1 MIYPVF
7 FGIPGIFS
15 SAGGKLRKSKKK
27 VTPMTSLHRGKQSMI
42 FPNRPKVTTWASVVG
57 KKEGEGPLGTA
68 FDRVVPD
75 GKFGEKT
82 WEQAE
87 THFQKAAMELLLEKA
102 GPEAVT
108 PELVFS
114 GDLLNQCVGSSF
126 ALRGSGLPAIG
137 LYGACSTMAEG
148 LLLAAA
154 AVNAGYA
161 EQAVALSSSH
171 FAAAE
176 RQYRFPLA
184 YGGQRTPTAQWTVTG
199 AGAILSAAQGTGPAM
214 TAATVGTVEDKGITD
229 ANNMGAA
236 MAWAAYR
243 TIRANLEDLGR
254 SPEDYDR
261 IVTGDLGSLGSAM
274 VREFFAADGVRLGPR
289 YTDCGVLIFDPE
301 TQDVHCGGSGAG
313 CSAAVLAAKLLPGL
327 ASGQWKRVLF
337 CGTGALLSPTTVQQ
351 KRSIPAVCH
360 AVVIE
365 N

>member
-1 MIYPVF
+1 ME
-7 FGIPGIFS
+7 
-15 SAGGKLRKSKKK
+15 
-27 VTPMTSLHRGKQSMI
+27 SLHKGKQSI
-42 FPNRPKVTTWASVVG
+42 LFPKRPVVTDWASVVG
-57 KKEGEGPLGTA
+57 KKEGEGPLGKR
-68 FDRVVPD
+68 FDRVIPD
-75 GKFGEKT
+75 GKFGEQT

-87 THFQKAAMELLLEKA
+87 THFQRAAMELLLEKA
-102 GPEAVT
+102 GPDADA

-114 GDLLNQCVGSSF
+114 GDLLNQCVGSSY
-126 ALRGSGLPAIG
+126 ALRGSGLPALG

-148 LLLAAA
+148 LLLAGAV
-154 AVNAGYA
+154 VNAGYA
-161 EQAVALSSSH
+161 RRAVALSSSH

-199 AGAILSAAQGTGPAM
+199 AGAVQVSAGGAGPRL

-243 TIRANLEDLGR
+243 TIRASLDDLGR
-254 SPEDYDR
+254 APEDYDR

-274 VREFFAADGVRLGPR
+274 VREFFAADGVRLGQR
-289 YTDCGVLIFDPE
+289 YADCGVLIYDPE

-313 CSAAVLAAKLLPGL
+313 CSATVLAARLLPAL
-327 ASGQWKRVLF
+327 ASGQWKRLLF

-351 KRSIPAVCH
+351 KRSIPAICH
-360 AVVIE
+360 AVAIE

>member
-1 MIYPVF
+1 MRVN
-7 FGIPGIFS
+7 S
-15 SAGGKLRKSKKK
+15 L
-27 VTPMTSLHRGKQSMI
+27 TSLHRGKQSMA
-42 FPNRPKVTTWASVVG
+42 FPNRPVITAWASVVG
-57 KKEGEGPLGTA
+57 KKEGDGPLGRS
-68 FDRVVPD
+68 FDLVIQD

-87 THFQKAAMELLLEKA
+87 THFQQTAIDLMLKKR
-102 GPEAVT
+102 GPEAPA

-114 GDLLNQCVGSSF
+114 GDLLNQCVGSSY
-126 ALRGSGLPAIG
+126 ALRGSGLPALG

-148 LLLAAA
+148 LLLAGA
-154 AVNAGYA
+154 AVNAGYVR
-161 EQAVALSSSH
+161 QAVALSSSH

-199 AGAILSAAQGTGPAM
+199 AGAVLASAEGKGPVL
-214 TAATVGTVEDKGITD
+214 TEATVGTVEDKGITD

-261 IVTGDLGSLGSAM
+261 IITGDLGSLGSDM
-274 VREFFAADGVRLGPR
+274 VREFFAADGVRLGQR
-289 YTDCGVLIFDPE
+289 YTDCGVLIYDPE

-313 CSAAVLAAKLLPGL
+313 CSATVLAARLLPGL
-327 ASGQWKRVLF
+327 AAGQWKRILF

-360 AVVIE
+360 AVAIE
-365 N
+365 H

>member
-1 MIYPVF
+1 ME
-7 FGIPGIFS
+7 
-15 SAGGKLRKSKKK
+15 
-27 VTPMTSLHRGKQSMI
+27 SLHRGKQSI
-42 FPNRPKVTTWASVVG
+42 LFPNRPVVSAWASVVG
-57 KKEGEGPLGTA
+57 RKEGEGPLGPE
-68 FDRVVPD
+68 FDRVEPD
-75 GKFGEKT
+75 GKLGQQS

-87 THFQKAAMELLLEKA
+87 TALQQEALSLLLQKAAPA
-102 GPEAVT
+102 RHSPD
-108 PELVFS
+108 LVFS

-126 ALRGSGLPAIG
+126 ALRGTGLPVLG

-148 LLLAAA
+148 LLLAGAA
-154 AVNAGYA
+154 ANSAYVNCAA
-161 EQAVALSSSH
+161 ALSSSH

-199 AGAILSAAQGTGPAM
+199 AGAVLVSASGQGPVL

-243 TIRANLEDLGR
+243 SIRSHLDDLGR
-254 SPEDYDR
+254 GPEDYGL
-261 IVTGDLGSLGSAM
+261 IVTGDLGRLGSDL
-274 VREFFAADGVRLGPR
+274 VRELFAGDGVKLGER
-289 YTDCGVLIFDPE
+289 YTDCGLLIFDPE

-313 CSAAVLAAKLLPGL
+313 CSAAVLAAHLLPGV
-327 ASGQWKRVLF
+327 ASGRWKRLLF

-351 KRSIPAVCH
+351 KQSIPAVCH
-360 AVVIE
+360 CVAIE

>member
-1 MIYPVF
+1 
-7 FGIPGIFS
+7 
-15 SAGGKLRKSKKK
+15 
-27 VTPMTSLHRGKQSMI
+27 MTTLHRGKQSMV
-42 FPNRPKVTTWASVVG
+42 FPSRPVVTAWASVVG
-57 KKEGEGPLGTA
+57 KKEGEGPLGKA
-68 FDRVVPD
+68 FDLVIPD

-87 THFQKAAMELLLEKA
+87 THFQRAAMDLLLEKA
-102 GPEAVT
+102 GPELPA

-114 GDLLNQCVGSSF
+114 GDLLNQCVGSSY
-126 ALRGSGLPAIG
+126 ALRGSGLPALG

-148 LLLAAA
+148 LMLAGA

-161 EQAVALSSSH
+161 GQAVALSSSH

-199 AGAILSAAQGTGPAM
+199 AGAILASAQGEGPVL
-214 TAATVGTVEDKGITD
+214 TDATVGTVEDKGITD

-261 IVTGDLGSLGSAM
+261 IVTGDLGSLCSEM
-274 VREFFAADGVRLGPR
+274 LRTFFSADGVRLGAR
-289 YTDCGVLIFDPE
+289 YTDCGVLIYDRE

-313 CSAAVLAAKLLPGL
+313 CSATVLAAKLLPAL
-327 ASGQWKRVLF
+327 AAGQWKRLLF

-351 KRSIPAVCH
+351 KRSIPAICH